1 MHVSKQGDL
10 LVRRVLAVF
19 ALLLIAGTLWAQNI
33 KVTGKVTDKN
43 GEPVVGVGVIIKGTR
58 TGISTSLDGTYEI
71 NAPGRSVLV
80 FSSLGMK
87 TQEIP
92 INNRTVINITME
104 DDALYL
110 RTWLW

>member
-58 TGISTSLDGTYEI
+58 TGISTSLDGNSEI
-71 NAPGRSVLV
+71 NAPGRAVLV

-87 TQEIP
+87 NPRKSPSTTGLLLIS
-92 INNRTVINITME
+92 RWKMMHF
-104 DDALYL
+104 Y
-110 RTWLW
+110 